1 MKITITLLLV
11 FTNLLSAQIK
21 GVVKDSITGKPISY
35 ANIWVENENI
45 GTTCESNGEFEI
57 KATKDKKLIVSII
70 GYYSKKCLLNS
81 NNEILL
87 KQKLIELEK
96 VTVFNYKNLET
107 FKVGNSEFKRIT
119 YLQGK
124 YPQVLAKKFDY
135 DSIYNRTPYL
145 KEIEV
150 FTKSEVKNATFK
162 LRILLYDKITD
173 LPIIDLVDEDIIV
186 TVKKGRNKTIINV
199 SKYKIKFPESGIV
212 IGLESMIIDAN
223 KYTESYKYN
232 GIENIATYYA
242 PSIICN
248 HVDLENSFISFNS
261 NWFKNKPNYHLREEK
276 YTVLEP
282 AINMTLTN

>member
-242 PSIICN
+242 PAIICN